1 MTEPR
6 DPPDSDELA
15 ELLAEVRRIDVQSS
29 RLVNTVL
36 AGGYTSV
43 FRGSGLEFDHV
54 REYVEGDDPRSVDWN
69 VTARVGRPFV
79 KTYHDER
86 ELTVVF
92 ALDLSASM
100 EGGYGPWSARQ
111 IAARICAVL
120 ALAAIRNDDKVGF
133 LAFSDRVDAWIPP
146 KKGAGHALR
155 IIRDCLAL
163 PGSGRGS
170 DLVPPLQL
178 VSRVLHRR
186 AVVFLVSD
194 FLATGWARALRP
206 CARRHEVIAV
216 RLLAPE
222 LEPDAA
228 AGLVRIRDPETGRA
242 CLVDWSSRR
251 VREAYA
257 ERVAAWRQRT
267 EDELARDGVDRM
279 DVPIPRVRIKDP
291 VARPILKFFRMR
303 KARGAKR

>member
-1 MTEPR
+1 M
-6 DPPDSDELA
+6 PPDREPPDPDELT
-15 ELLAEVRRIDVQSS
+15 ELLAEVRRIDVQSR
-29 RLVNTVL
+29 RLVDTVL

-43 FRGSGLEFDHV
+43 FKGAGLELDHV
-54 REYVEGDDPRSVDWN
+54 REYVEGDDPRHVDWN

-100 EGGYGPWSARQ
+100 DGGYGPWSARR
-111 IAARICAVL
+111 IAARVCAVL

-133 LAFSDRVDAWIPP
+133 VAFDEGIEEWVPP

-155 IIRDCLAL
+155 IVRDCLVRR
-163 PGSGRGS
+163 GRGHGS
-170 DLVPPLQL
+170 DLAPPLEL
-178 VSRVLHRR
+178 LSRVLRRR
-186 AVVFLVSD
+186 AVVFLISD
-194 FLATGWARALRP
+194 FLATGWSPALRP

-222 LEPDAA
+222 LEPDAR
-228 AGLVRIRDPETGRA
+228 AGLVRVRDPETGRA
-242 CLVDWSSRR
+242 ALLDWSSRR

-257 ERVAAWRQRT
+257 ARVAAWRTRT

-279 DVPIPRVRIKDP
+279 DVPIPRERVKDP

-303 KARGAKR
+303 QARGAKG